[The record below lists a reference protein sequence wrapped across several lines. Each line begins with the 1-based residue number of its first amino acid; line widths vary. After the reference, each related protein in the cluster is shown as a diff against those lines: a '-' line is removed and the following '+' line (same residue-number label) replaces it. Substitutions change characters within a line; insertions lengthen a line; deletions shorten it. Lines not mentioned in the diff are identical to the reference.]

1 MFPGRL
7 LRAASV
13 LAQAENRIRL
23 LDRVVPLNLSSE
35 LERLRRARRAELTL
49 EPSFTYA
56 PFAEARE
63 LRAGL
68 DWLATELDSG
78 DPQDGL
84 FSARA
89 AELALEA
96 ALVEALGT
104 PAFAGLARERFPGA
118 ASAELG
124 PLEALLA
131 AFEGAVRE
139 EPESPRLAADSS
151 DPRSLVRVLERR
163 LRESGVSARVE
174 LRPELGSV
182 AAAGDGVIYVRPSAR
197 LSATE
202 AERVAL
208 HELEGHVLP
217 RQRARREPNP
227 IFSVGT
233 RAASEDEEG
242 RALLLE
248 ERAGLQGWERKQELL
263 LRHRAAA
270 LVRAGASFSEGV
282 TALEDAGV
290 DTERALDLALR
301 AHRGG
306 GLAREIVYLPAFVR
320 VKRALLREPE
330 LEGWLERGRISLAA
344 ARTLSNLQGSVS
356 INTGA

>member
-1 MFPGRL
+1 
-7 LRAASV
+7 
-13 LAQAENRIRL
+13 
-23 LDRVVPLNLSSE
+23 
-35 LERLRRARRAELTL
+35 LRRSRRAELTL
-49 EPSFTYA
+49 EPSFRYA

-63 LRAGL
+63 LRDAL
-68 DWLATELDSG
+68 DRLATELGSG
-78 DPQDGL
+78 DPQDAL

-104 PAFAGLARERFPGA
+104 PAFSHLARERFPGP

-124 PLEALLA
+124 ALEALLA
-131 AFEGAVRE
+131 AFEGAVLE
-139 EPESPRLAADSS
+139 EPEESESPRLAADSS

-174 LRPELGSV
+174 LRPALGSV

-270 LVRAGASFSEGV
+270 LVRAHASFSESV
-282 TALEDAGV
+282 KALEDAGV
-290 DTERALDLALR
+290 EAERALDLALR

-320 VKRALLREPE
+320 VKRALSCEPE

-344 ARTLSNLQGSVS
+344 ARTLSKLQGSVS
-356 INTGA
+356 ITTGA

>member
-68 DWLATELDSG
+68 DRLATELDSG
-78 DPQDGL
+78 DPQDAL

-104 PAFAGLARERFPGA
+104 PAFSNLARERFPGA
-118 ASAELG
+118 ASAEL
-124 PLEALLA
+124 EALLA
-131 AFEGAVRE
+131 AFEGAVPD

-163 LRESGVSARVE
+163 LRESGAHARVE

-270 LVRAGASFSEGV
+270 LVRAGASFSEVV
-282 TALEDAGV
+282 TALADAGV
-290 DTERALDLALR
+290 DADRALDLALR

-306 GLAREIVYLPAFVR
+306 GLAREIVYLPALVR

-330 LEGWLERGRISLAA
+330 LESWLERGRISLAA